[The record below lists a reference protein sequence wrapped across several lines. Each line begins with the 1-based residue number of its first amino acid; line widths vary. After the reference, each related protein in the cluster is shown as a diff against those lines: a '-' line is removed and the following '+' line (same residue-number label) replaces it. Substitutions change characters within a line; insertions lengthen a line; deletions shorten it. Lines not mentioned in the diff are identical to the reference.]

1 MAAVS
6 KVRSITS
13 NPGVIRNQSIE
24 LMDARSHPAADTRCR
39 RSDGLCHRGRQG
51 LALLATLA
59 QPPPRPARGGDRC
72 SAAATGRPGDPSHAR
87 RGAARQPRRG
97 DPGTRRRSCRRALGA
112 CRPQHGHGSPVRL
125 HLRAEHPR
133 SRRHRHPRREHPGLQ
148 LTLTDTHPPEALQL
162 LRAGRVDVALIFRYD
177 ESPPE
182 DGDIRLVHLLDDPTY
197 LLTTGKAAA
206 LTEYRDSSWIAGC
219 ERCRAHLVDQCER
232 AGFTPRIAYTTD
244 DMVLMQS
251 LVAAGLGVTMIPGLA
266 LRSHRAPG
274 VTATE
279 IPSSTRR
286 VYAATYGAP
295 PDPPATQALIDAL
308 RESQSSVA
316 VPPETVPRFL
326 AGDRRRP
333 AASSST
339 VDMTRS

>member
-1 MAAVS
+1 MLDLTRLRILDAVARTGSVTAAAKDLRYSQPSLSHHLARLEEETGAQLLQRVGRGIRLTPAGELLANRAAEILGRVDAAAAELS
-6 KVRSITS
+6 AHVGLSTGTVRLSGYTS
-13 NPGVIRNQSIE
+13 ALSTLV
-24 LMDARSHPAADTRCR
+24 PAATDI
-39 RSDGLCHRGRQG
+39 L
-51 LALLATLA
+51 
-59 QPPPRPARGGDRC
+59 
-72 SAAATGRPGDPSHAR
+72 
-87 RGAARQPRRG
+87 
-97 DPGTRRRSCRRALGA
+97 
-112 CRPQHGHGSPVRL
+112 
-125 HLRAEHPR
+125 
-133 SRRHRHPRREHPGLQ
+133 RREHPGLQ